1 MNHSAQRD
9 TQLQRAMI
17 STLKHWGWNNMA
29 AILQMIFSNKFSL
42 IKIIAFSIQ
51 ISLKFY
57 SLSRRIIEVLRR

>member
-1 MNHSAQRD
+1 
-9 TQLQRAMI
+9 
-17 STLKHWGWNNMA
+17 MA

-57 SLSRRIIEVLRR
+57 SLSRRIIEVLQRWNFF